1 MPKGFVSGLM
11 TGICYLALQ
20 SGAYSQEQTE
30 PQELGPIV
38 VTASRSEQSLDEV
51 TRSVAV
57 VESEQIE
64 RSVADS
70 VTEVLRDVP
79 GIKIIDS
86 NVAGMKRISIRGEE
100 SSRNVVLVD
109 GQEIS
114 DHTSYGA
121 VFLISPSDIERIEVV
136 KGPGSVLHGSK
147 AIGGVV
153 NIITKKGADRA
164 VQVELGTAFD
174 SSTDGITGF
183 SSAAGTIDQWD
194 YRFSASKSKHGD
206 RETAD
211 GTLEGSAFEN
221 QSVTAY
227 VGYTGDQH
235 KFSIKAERFEQESE
249 VYTDPADIGF
259 VMRQFDMDLPKR
271 DRSKIGLFYD
281 FTDVNESIAKIYLD
295 GYAQQIDRVA
305 LVDYELAPPRL
316 GAPVM
321 KRENETE
328 SELLTF
334 GLNGQA
340 DLTLFDN
347 MLTSIGFQ
355 AVQDQLD
362 KDSFSTGTTTISVP
376 GPVIPVNIIERDEAK
391 LTTLSAFLQ
400 NEWDLK
406 DDLTLTAG
414 GRYYFVASENK
425 GTAGDRDESDQAF
438 VGALGLN
445 YTGFE
450 NFALR
455 AHVSQGYVYPTLLQS
470 TLGSVFSP
478 AGKIYGNAD
487 LDPETSMTA
496 EIGARFDSGN
506 LIVDASAFYTDAKDY
521 ITSVDC
527 DAAVHGSKCTANLD
541 IYVNID
547 AAKTWGLELAA
558 SYQFAELAVT
568 PYGNITL
575 MRRQFSSGAINTF
588 DTDTP
593 LVSGRLGVMKSWA
606 FDNGVEAYAD
616 LYSRFSSEHRQKDS
630 SGIDEADGF
639 ATLNLAGGF
648 SYDFDEKRR
657 LKVHAA
663 VENIFDQD
671 YKPSVEE
678 LTAPGRA
685 FKLSAS
691 VIF

>member
-1 MPKGFVSGLM
+1 MSKGFVSGLM

-57 VESEQIE
+57 MESEQIE
-64 RSVADS
+64 RAVADS

-79 GIKIIDS
+79 GINIIDS

-164 VQVELGTAFD
+164 VQVEIGTAFD

-206 RETAD
+206 RETAN

-249 VYTDPADIGF
+249 VYTDPADIGL

-271 DRSKIGLFYD
+271 DRSKIGIFYD
-281 FTDVNESIAKIYLD
+281 FTDVSESIAKVHLD
-295 GYAQQIDRVA
+295 GYVQQIDRVA

-328 SELLTF
+328 SKLLTF
-334 GLNGQA
+334 GLNGQV

-347 MLTSIGFQ
+347 VLTSIGFQ

-362 KDSFSTGTTTISVP
+362 KDSFSTGTNTISVP

-400 NEWDLK
+400 NEWDLN

-496 EIGARFDSGN
+496 EIGARFDRGN
-506 LIVDASAFYTDAKDY
+506 LIVDASAFYTGAKDY

-527 DAAVHGSKCTANLD
+527 DAAVHGSKCTANSD

-568 PYGNITL
+568 PYANITL
-575 MRRQFSSGAINTF
+575 MRRQFSSGATNTF

-648 SYDFDEKRR
+648 SYDFDEKHR

-685 FKLSAS
+685 FKISAS
-691 VIF
+691 VVF